1 MESSEETF
9 VPWCLDKLGVT
20 YPGYLVVSKFAS
32 PEEVRK
38 ASILQAL
45 HANWKPSPWQI
56 AAGTALFRDGK
67 KDLFLQCGRKSGKSE
82 FLLYA
87 LIRTAL
93 EKPNAECYYCAPY
106 LVQAK
111 ELITA
116 NNRLQNFVPR
126 QFFGRFN
133 KSELRLTLT
142 NGSFIKLGG
151 ADNPDS
157 FRGIQPDI
165 WVLDELANI
174 SEQFIQATDPNRNVK
189 RAPVIYAGTPPA
201 RENVYTV
208 LADKCQRDP
217 DKFWI
222 QVPTTANP
230 HIDKADIE
238 KERIS
243 LYERGEQDV
252 FAREFLG
259 QFVIGGSRAIFPMLD
274 KAHHVVP
281 YSVMRERIEKDLNQ
295 LLYYVVCDPGSSTT
309 FAVLLCAHNPITQEN
324 FIFNEIYEQRS
335 THTTVS
341 FITDEVK
348 RLQLALNLPEQ
359 TEWNWVCDE
368 AATWFRNET
377 MERYPDIFVE
387 PTRKAERPKDAG
399 LSLMKDLFLR
409 DKLLISNACPHFFKE
424 LQNYVKKDDGSIPK
438 KGDHLIDACRYFL
451 GSAEAALG
459 PEVSTRAAG
468 PQVDDDEDEPYYNF
482 LESELE
488 AERGRPLYSFEEDGE

>member
-1 MESSEETF
+1 ME
-9 VPWCLDKLGVT
+9 
-20 YPGYLVVSKFAS
+20 
-32 PEEVRK
+32 K
-38 ASILQAL
+38 AAILQAL
-45 HANWKPSPWQI
+45 HANFKPLPWQVRF
-56 AAGTALFRDGK
+56 GQALFRDK
-67 KDLFLQCGRKSGKSE
+67 KKTLFLQNARKSGKTHIG
-82 FLLYA
+82 LYSMV
-87 LIRTAL
+87 RWAL
-93 EKPNAECYYCAPY
+93 ENPNSHILYVAPFRI
-106 LVQAK
+106 QAR
-111 ELITA
+111 ELIFS
-116 NNRLQNFVPR
+116 NNRLRNMVPSR
-126 QFFGRFN
+126 YIKKIS
-133 KSELRLTLT
+133 KSELRVYFT
-142 NGSFIKLGG
+142 NGSWILLAG
-151 ADNPDS
+151 ADNDDS
-157 FRGIQPDI
+157 LRGLEPHLL
-165 WVLDELANI
+165 VLDEVANI
-174 SEQFIQATDPNRNVK
+174 SEQFIIAFTPNC
-189 RAPVIYAGTPPA
+189 APHKAPIIFMGTPPA
-201 RENVYTV
+201 QEGIYNK
-208 LADKCQRDP
+208 LAAECQADP
-217 DKFWI
+217 DSFFI
-222 QVPTTANP
+222 QVPTSANTN
-230 HIDKADIE
+230 IDPAEIE
-238 KERIS
+238 KERIK
-243 LYERGEQDV
+243 LFARGENDI
-252 FAREFLG
+252 FSREWLG
-259 QFVIGGSRAIFPMLD
+259 EFIIGGSRAIFPMLD
-274 KAHHVVP
+274 KGRHVIP

-459 PEVSTRAAG
+459 PEIITRVAG
-468 PQVDDDEDEPYYNF
+468 PQVDDDDEEPYFNR
-482 LESELE
+482 LE
-488 AERGRPLYSFEEDGE
+488 AEIDYERGRDLYSFEIED